1 MTYAETVMENGDEMN
16 EKDEVQL
23 ETVEGR
29 ATDGMRTD
37 TVFTLP
43 LSRVLLPALSL
54 ATTETA
60 STCPFQ
66 GNGWDTQA
74 FYRTVPL
81 TQPEASTSTYQ
92 MALTLE
98 HLVLTTPWETAS
110 PGTSTSAPTER
121 LNEVRQLVFRIKDA
135 FFEAVHSSSWLTSSA
150 RTRLLEKLEE
160 MEVLVGSPGDRL
172 EPEFVERFYK
182 PLHDV
187 PVNRLFSSWI
197 EGRRL
202 NTHYRWKD
210 QKTMFYDEERVRTFL
225 MGSNTAVITSGQVH
239 RPFIYEYGPPALN
252 YAGMGMT
259 IGHILMRGFDDAHL
273 GGQFWSAKD
282 VKKEYAKRTLCLR
295 RSHRSLAGHGLK
307 SQDTRWQYFSH

>member
-1 MTYAETVMENGDEMN
+1 MN
-16 EKDEVQL
+16 L
-23 ETVEGR
+23 
-29 ATDGMRTD
+29 AI
-37 TVFTLP
+37 
-43 LSRVLLPALSL
+43 LSDYFKVA
-54 ATTETA
+54 
-60 STCPFQ
+60 
-66 GNGWDTQA
+66 
-74 FYRTVPL
+74 
-81 TQPEASTSTYQ
+81 
-92 MALTLE
+92 
-98 HLVLTTPWETAS
+98 
-110 PGTSTSAPTER
+110 APTER

-150 RTRLLEKLEE
+150 RTRLLDKLEE

-273 GGQFWSAKD
+273 GGQFWSGKD
-282 VKKEYAKRTLCLR
+282 LKKEYAKRTLCLR
-295 RSHRSLAGHGLK
+295 RSHRSLLSLGGQHEVLNDVLDSETLADFEGTKFAYAAYDALPEEDRSVKLAGFIASSDQLFFINLCAGWCAKYASPGKNQAPYRSRCIVPLK
-307 SQDTRWQYFSH
+307 NMPEFSRAFGCDAGTPMNPDEKCTFW